1 MSMSRPLA
9 GVAAPL
15 LAGMAALLLSG
26 CGVAG
31 TSFHPGVAAQ
41 VGDETISVSTVDS
54 VASDYCSAIEPQ
66 LSSQKQVVPRHYLRD
81 GIAGRLTL
89 LAAAHQLAADYGVDA
104 GPQYDQKVA
113 ELQGAVDA
121 LPEGQQQAVIE
132 IEASTAY
139 IGGVQQAVGEKVLAA
154 QGTTGASSQDAAK
167 AGQAAFAKWFDQNDV
182 TIDPQF
188 GIGIKDG
195 QTVKTDTSISFP
207 VGDAA
212 KQGEAAT
219 PDQSYAASL
228 PDAHRCG

>member
-1 MSMSRPLA
+1 MSMPRPLA
-9 GVAAPL
+9 G
-15 LAGMAALLLSG
+15 LAVVSALLLSG

-41 VGDETISVSTVDS
+41 VGDQTISVSKVDS
-54 VASDYCSAIEPQ
+54 VASSYCSAIEPQ

-89 LAAAHQLAADYGVDA
+89 VAAAHQLAADYGVDA
-104 GPQYDQKVA
+104 GTQYDQKVA
-113 ELQGAVDA
+113 ELQGAVDT
-121 LPEGQQQAVIE
+121 LPEDQQQAIIE

-139 IGGVQQAVGEKVLAA
+139 LSGVEQAVGKKVLAA
-154 QGTTGASSQDAAK
+154 QGTTGASTQAAAK
-167 AGQAAFAKWFDQNDV
+167 AGQAAFAKWFDQHDV

-188 GIGIKDG
+188 GISIKNG
-195 QTVKTDTSISFP
+195 QTVKTDTSISYP

-212 KQGEAAT
+212 KQGAAAT

-228 PDAHRCG
+228 PASHRCG

>member
-1 MSMSRPLA
+1 MSMPRQLA
-9 GVAAPL
+9 GVAAVS
-15 LAGMAALLLSG
+15 ALLLSG

-41 VGDETISVSTVDS
+41 VGDETISVTKVDS
-54 VASDYCSAIEPQ
+54 VASNYCSAIEPQ
-66 LSSQKQVVPRHYLRD
+66 LSSQKQVVPRRYLRD

-104 GPQYDQKVA
+104 GTQYAQKVA
-113 ELQGAVDA
+113 ELQGAVDS
-121 LPEGQQQAVIE
+121 LPADQQQAVIE

-139 IGGVQQAVGEKVLAA
+139 LSGVQQAVGAKVLAA
-154 QGTTGASSQDAAK
+154 QGTAGASSQSAAK

-188 GIGIKDG
+188 GISIKDG
-195 QTVKTDTSISFP
+195 QTVKTDTSISYP
-207 VGDAA
+207 VGDNA